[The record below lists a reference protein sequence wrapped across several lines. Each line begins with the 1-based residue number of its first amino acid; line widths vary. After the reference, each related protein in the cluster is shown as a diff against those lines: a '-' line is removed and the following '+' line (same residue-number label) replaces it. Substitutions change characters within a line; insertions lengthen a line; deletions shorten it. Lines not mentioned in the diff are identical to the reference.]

1 MFVLGRGVL
10 RVISTEG
17 ETKMDGRVGGTKTRM
32 SRSERMS
39 QVKTVVQEQTDRKG
53 YATCTSIARR
63 IGLQPST
70 YLMGILYD
78 LWVELKIDNDC
89 GVNSKG
95 NKVIHWIGLRH
106 APE

>member
-1 MFVLGRGVL
+1 M
-10 RVISTEG
+10 IDS
-17 ETKMDGRVGGTKTRM
+17 RVGGKKTRM
-32 SRSERMS
+32 SRTERML

-78 LWVELKIDNDC
+78 LWAKGKIDEECGINSRGNTVVHWRTAQDGNDI
-89 GVNSKG
+89 S
-95 NKVIHWIGLRH
+95 
-106 APE
+106 